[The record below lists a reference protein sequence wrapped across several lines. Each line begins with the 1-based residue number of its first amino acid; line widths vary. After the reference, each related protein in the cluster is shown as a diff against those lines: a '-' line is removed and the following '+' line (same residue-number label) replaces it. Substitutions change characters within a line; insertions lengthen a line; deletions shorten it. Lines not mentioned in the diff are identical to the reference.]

1 MAELTTPLMTRYEMG
16 RLAEIKAQ
24 GIPHE
29 VAKTRVY
36 AERGPSGEP
45 RTAPG
50 PGSTNPTNPTTPATA
65 IVKPTPVVVVN
76 QPGISPWWGILALL
90 AVVIYFGSR
99 KNTPI
104 VISEIPRDGAPDE
117 VQDEIGDLPTGLM
130 ARPKRKR

>member
-1 MAELTTPLMTRYEMG
+1 MAELATPLMTRYEMG

-24 GIPHE
+24 GVPHE
-29 VAKTRVY
+29 EAKVRIY

-45 RTAPG
+45 RTAPR
-50 PGSTNPTNPTTPATA
+50 PTPANPATA
-65 IVKPTPVVVVN
+65 IAKPTPVIVVN
-76 QPGISPWWGILALL
+76 QQAGISPWWGILALL

-117 VQDEIGDLPTGLM
+117 VQDEIGGLPTGLM